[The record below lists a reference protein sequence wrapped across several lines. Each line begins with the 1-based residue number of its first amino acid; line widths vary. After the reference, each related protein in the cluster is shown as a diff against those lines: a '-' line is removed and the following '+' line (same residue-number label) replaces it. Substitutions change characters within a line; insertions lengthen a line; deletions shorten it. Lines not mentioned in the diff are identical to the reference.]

1 MKFKIYDY
9 ENDRSVDIELTASQ
23 WKELQAFLKELKN
36 PPAQDYKAVL
46 DCFNSICT
54 GLPPATRLT
63 DKRKRAIIK
72 AQNDG
77 YDLEQVFLTA
87 AQSSFL
93 RGRNDRKWRAS
104 FDWIMQPGN
113 LVKVAEG
120 QYSDSVP
127 TLVPTAPMSGNP
139 FDNYGQD

>member
-23 WKELQAFLKELKN
+23 WKELQTFLKELKN

-46 DCFNSICT
+46 DCFNRICT

-72 AQNDG
+72 AQKDG
-77 YDLEQVFLTA
+77 YNLEQVFRTA

-93 RGRNDRKWRAS
+93 RGRNDRKWRAKRAR
-104 FDWIMQPGN
+104 I
-113 LVKVAEG
+113 
-120 QYSDSVP
+120 
-127 TLVPTAPMSGNP
+127 TAVTAAVRVMRRALWRI
-139 FDNYGQD
+139 FWRR

>member
-1 MKFKIYDY
+1 M
-9 ENDRSVDIELTASQ
+9 
-23 WKELQAFLKELKN
+23 KELKN

-72 AQNDG
+72 AQKDG

-127 TLVPTAPMSGNP
+127 APATSAPMSGNP